1 MHFLTEGGNAEHSLS
16 LSGARQVRVVHGS
29 GGTGGVCACVR
40 ACVCVYACMRVCV
53 CVCMC
58 YWWSC
63 CRVVWPITIIVCRDV
78 LFRAHLS
85 VEVAVA
91 MLQSGSSKS

>member
-53 CVCMC
+53 CV
-58 YWWSC
+58 YVLL
-63 CRVVWPITIIVCRDV
+63 VVV
-78 LFRAHLS
+78 
-85 VEVAVA
+85 
-91 MLQSGSSKS
+91 LQSGLANNNNCVQRRVVSSAFVGGSRGGYAAIRLV